1 MNQKFYDLIEANPV
15 IAAIKDE
22 DGLNVCCKN
31 EEIRVVFI
39 LYGDIC
45 NINDIVSKIHESGK
59 IAMVH
64 VDLISGLSSRE
75 ITVDYIKKATD
86 ADGIIS
92 TKPSL
97 IKRAKELSLYTILR
111 IFIIDSMTFENINY
125 QVLSGKPD
133 MIEILPGLMP
143 KVIKKVSDMVNIPVI
158 SGGLIR
164 EKEDV
169 VEALSAGAIS
179 VSSTNQNVWLM

>member
-15 IAAIKDE
+15 IAAVKDE
-22 DGLNVCCKN
+22 KGLATCCTR

-45 NINDIVSKIHESGK
+45 NIKDIVAKVHESGK

-64 VDLISGLSSRE
+64 VDLITGLSSRE
-75 ITVDYIKKATD
+75 IAVDFIKNETE

-92 TKPSL
+92 TKPAL

-111 IFIIDSMTFENINY
+111 IFIIDSMTFEYINY

-143 KVIKKVSDMVNIPVI
+143 KVIRKVSKMVKIPVI

-179 VSSTNQNVWLM
+179 VSSTNPNVWLM

>member
-15 IAAIKDE
+15 IAAVKD
-22 DGLNVCCKN
+22 DKGLETCCTS

-45 NINDIVSKIHESGK
+45 NIKDIVAKVHESGK

-64 VDLISGLSSRE
+64 VDLITGLSSRE
-75 ITVDYIKKATD
+75 IAVDFIKNETE

-92 TKPSL
+92 TKPTL

-125 QVLSGKPD
+125 QVVSGRPD
-133 MIEILPGLMP
+133 MVEILPGLMP
-143 KVIKKVSDMVNIPVI
+143 KVIKKVCKMVKIPVI

-169 VEALSAGAIS
+169 VEALAAGAIS
-179 VSSTNQNVWLM
+179 VSSTNPNVWLM